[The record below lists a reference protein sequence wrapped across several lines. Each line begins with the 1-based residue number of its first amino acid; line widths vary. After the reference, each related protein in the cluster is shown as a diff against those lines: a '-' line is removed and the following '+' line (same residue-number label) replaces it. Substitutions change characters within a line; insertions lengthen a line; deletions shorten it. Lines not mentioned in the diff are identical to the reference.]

1 MPELAARQHE
11 TESLLPRL
19 EGEPCSYCDDGELAL
34 REFKGDPAAVCP
46 ECDVPQIRL
55 F

>member
-1 MPELAARQHE
+1 MAELVARQTE
-11 TESLLPRL
+11 TESLLPRV
-19 EGEPCSYCDDGELAL
+19 EGETCNYCEDGELAL